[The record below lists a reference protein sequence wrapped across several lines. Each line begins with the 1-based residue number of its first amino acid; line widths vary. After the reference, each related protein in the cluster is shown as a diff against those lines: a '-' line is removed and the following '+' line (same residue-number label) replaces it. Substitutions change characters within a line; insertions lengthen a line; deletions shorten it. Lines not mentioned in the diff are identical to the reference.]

1 MKPPEEIYNKVQDA
15 VFDYAGRPKHN
26 FFYTSKPLYT
36 QSLYDLAENISQVMA
51 FGDRMNRY
59 LIMINFKLLFVI
71 GILNRGL
78 ALKGGLMEHFLEG
91 SDLLS
96 NHITVR

>member
-36 QSLYDLAENISQVMA
+36 QSLYDLAEN
-51 FGDRMNRY
+51 F
-59 LIMINFKLLFVI
+59 
-71 GILNRGL
+71 
-78 ALKGGLMEHFLEG
+78 HF
-91 SDLLS
+91 D
-96 NHITVR
+96 

>member
-1 MKPPEEIYNKVQDA
+1 MPLINNHFLFPLEYLFPSGLIDPKARPMMKPPEEIYSKVQDA

-59 LIMINFKLLFVI
+59 LIMVNFELL
-71 GILNRGL
+71 
-78 ALKGGLMEHFLEG
+78 
-91 SDLLS
+91 
-96 NHITVR
+96 